1 MAEEF
6 VPGPL
11 DAQDAVKPAA
21 MPPLHNYVLTY
32 MRGRTPA
39 RAHKTL
45 RGAPSPA
52 RGMSSRSTTLPRSQR
67 PHRPAL
73 AVRGRGAELDHRR
86 YTDGRDERESGTDDG
101 SIARG
106 LLQRD

>member
-11 DAQDAVKPAA
+11 DAPGRREAGSDAAA
-21 MPPLHNYVLTY
+21 PRLRVDLCEGDST
-32 MRGRTPA
+32 RQ
-39 RAHKTL
+39 KTL
-45 RGAPSPA
+45 RGRTFSCTGETFAVYDAYHDANDP
-52 RGMSSRSTTLPRSQR
+52 TVL
-67 PHRPAL
+67 L
-73 AVRGRGAELDHRR
+73 VAVRGRRAELDHRR
-86 YTDGRDERESGTDDG
+86 YADGRDERESGTDDG

>member
-1 MAEEF
+1 MEEF

-21 MPPLHNYVLTY
+21 MPPLHDYVLTY
-32 MRGRTPA
+32 AGRTSA
-39 RAHKTL
+39 RVIRHCAV
-45 RGAPSPA
+45 APSPA
-52 RGMSSRSTTLPRSQR
+52 RGRRSRFTTPTTTPMTR
-67 PHRPAL
+67 PRPAL
-73 AVRGRGAELDHRR
+73 AVRGRRAELDHRR
-86 YTDGRDERESGTDDG
+86 YADGRDERESGTDDG